1 MGASST
7 TVLPSLRRDRSSN
20 GVYNPPHLSRLST
33 SPCTPHSLVGAQF
46 DGRTNGGPRERGFR
60 GSPSNVPAKLSSCTC
75 VRRRDEIK
83 IVKFIHV
90 CPFNRPFHC
99 SRNFELD
106 LNFFSVNVDIKIFS
120 LCIFFEKIHIIFFV
134 HSSIVICRYL
144 IVLDTDS
151 AFFWFKFLLNIDIE
165 IFNSRFFEE
174 IHIVISSVRAS

>member
-1 MGASST
+1 MAAHKCWEQARPPFF
-7 TVLPSLRRDRSSN
+7 LPFARDRSSN

-33 SPCTPHSLVGAQF
+33 SPCTPHSLVEAQF

-75 VRRRDEIK
+75 VRRRDEIE

-134 HSSIVICRYL
+134 HSNIVICRYL
-144 IVLDTDS
+144 MHCS
-151 AFFWFKFLLNIDIE
+151 RYRFSFFL
-165 IFNSRFFEE
+165 
-174 IHIVISSVRAS
+174 V